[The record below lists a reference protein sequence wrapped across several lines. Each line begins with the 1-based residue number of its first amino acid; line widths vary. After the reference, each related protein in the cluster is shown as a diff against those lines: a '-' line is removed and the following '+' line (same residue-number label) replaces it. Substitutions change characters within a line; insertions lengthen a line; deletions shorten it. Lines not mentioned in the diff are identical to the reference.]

1 MRIEI
6 EGIDTVQTSSQKSVV
21 EVLESVSGEIA
32 ISWAILELDD
42 VEIWTALTWLQS
54 NLANVAP
61 LSQEVFT
68 KELADF
74 RIDVMTRDWF
84 QVPVDLHKVIFKKD
98 LENMTAENS
107 WFVGR
112 MGDALML
119 IPADDS
125 EHPVEGIATLCDYN
139 FGFTY
144 SSMPS
149 TFGGVSLIQISDRYA
164 LSIPSGDLAEVQEPK
179 LYALSNENRVGAI
192 EEFLEN
198 YLLYG
203 MAALPL
209 SKNEKGAF
217 TDAEWSWMNSPS
229 RNWNLRFTQLDD
241 EEASKLKTYLASQS
255 KVFEV
260 LSSLFETGGPRW
272 LALLTLSVRDQIL
285 LGQKEIFESYLSAI
299 HEAIPS
305 VESALAEDGIATG
318 LDDLNSVNR
327 MLEIVESSDRYNIE
341 HPLVDFLRDVS
352 TVLEEIEKESY

>member
-6 EGIDTVQTSSQKSVV
+6 EGIDTVQTSSQQGLV
-21 EVLESVSGEIA
+21 EVLENVSGEIA
-32 ISWAILELDD
+32 TSWAILEVDD
-42 VEIWTALTWLQS
+42 VEKWAALNWFQSALNNISSLQ
-54 NLANVAP
+54 
-61 LSQEVFT
+61 QEEFT

-74 RIDVMTRDWF
+74 NGEVMTRDSF
-84 QVPVDLHKVIFKKD
+84 QIRVDLHKAIFTKD

-164 LSIPSGDLAEVQEPK
+164 LSIPSGDFAEVQEPQ
-179 LYALSNENRVGAI
+179 LYALSSEKRVGAI
-192 EEFLEN
+192 EEFLET
-198 YLLYG
+198 YFLYG

-229 RNWNLRFTQLDD
+229 KNLALGFAQLDD
-241 EEASKLKTYLASQS
+241 EEVSKLKTYLASQS
-255 KVFEV
+255 KVFEI
-260 LSSLFETGGPRW
+260 LNSLIETGGPRW
-272 LALLTLSVRDQIL
+272 LALLTLSVRDQSL
-285 LGQKEIFESYLSAI
+285 LGKEEIFESYLSEI
-299 HEAIPS
+299 QDAIPS
-305 VESALAEDGIATG
+305 VELALKEVGIANG

-327 MLEIVESSDRYNIE
+327 MLEIVESSDR
-341 HPLVDFLRDVS
+341 
-352 TVLEEIEKESY
+352 